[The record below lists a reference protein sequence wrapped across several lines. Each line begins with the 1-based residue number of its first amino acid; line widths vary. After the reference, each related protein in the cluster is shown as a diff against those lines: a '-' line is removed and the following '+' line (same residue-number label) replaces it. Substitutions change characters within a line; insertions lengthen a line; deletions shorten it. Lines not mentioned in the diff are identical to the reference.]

1 VIPRPHFTVI
11 GAALIKINA
20 WAVHACFFQDQLK
33 TKEENMLDKTQTGA
47 KGSSPETQSP
57 FNIVGAQERGV
68 ALFTQLNE
76 LMVKTARA
84 VWESQTE
91 LLRLETEQAT
101 KSLFPVKIGEDPG
114 ETISA
119 YCDQLHD
126 RTDRMITQARR
137 INDLYKDYGWQLF
150 AIYSEALHQAS
161 KPSQGFPRA

>member
-1 VIPRPHFTVI
+1 
-11 GAALIKINA
+11 
-20 WAVHACFFQDQLK
+20 
-33 TKEENMLDKTQTGA
+33 MLDKTQTSA
-47 KGSSPETQSP
+47 TSSKESSIETQLP
-57 FNIVGAQERGV
+57 FTIVGAQERGV

-76 LMVKTARA
+76 LLVKTARA

-119 YCDQLHD
+119 YCDQLHE
-126 RTDRMITQARR
+126 RTDRMIAQIRR

-150 AIYSEALHQAS
+150 AIYSEGLRQAS
-161 KPSQGFPRA
+161 KQSQNARA

>member
-1 VIPRPHFTVI
+1 
-11 GAALIKINA
+11 
-20 WAVHACFFQDQLK
+20 
-33 TKEENMLDKTQTGA
+33 MLDKTQTGA
-47 KGSSPETQSP
+47 TGVKDSPVETP
-57 FNIVGAQERGV
+57 FPFTIVGAQERGV

-76 LMVKTARA
+76 LLVKTARA

-126 RTDRMITQARR
+126 RTDRMITQMRR

-150 AIYSEALHQAS
+150 AIYAEGLRQAS
-161 KPSQGFPRA
+161 KQSQTATRA